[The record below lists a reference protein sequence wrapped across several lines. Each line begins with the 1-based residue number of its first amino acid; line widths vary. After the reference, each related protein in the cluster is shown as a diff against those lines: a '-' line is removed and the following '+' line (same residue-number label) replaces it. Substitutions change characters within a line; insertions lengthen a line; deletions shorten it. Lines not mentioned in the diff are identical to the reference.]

1 VSAPEPEKVAQFI
14 EGGPAWVRQQRDLH
28 QPLGQPLTAEFRRT
42 LPFFPASLL
51 ERVRWRIVPVLPN
64 APFVVHASAAMGLD
78 LDFSKMDG
86 ITFDDTFLITI
97 AAGQGADPGALV
109 FHELV
114 HVVRFIVLGIDEFV
128 EQYATGLIAS
138 RDY

>member
-1 VSAPEPEKVAQFI
+1 
-14 EGGPAWVRQQRDLH
+14 
-28 QPLGQPLTAEFRRT
+28 
-42 LPFFPASLL
+42 
-51 ERVRWRIVPVLPN
+51 VLPN